1 MKQTGKNGSLDV
13 TKPFG
18 AFGAPGVDFD
28 VVLSSRR
35 KNLDTLTQ
43 VNHLAVEGMQTIDRH
58 QLKTVQQAIEL
69 ELALFRDWPIPLL
82 SRPGWQRMSTLRSG
96 RSRRASSAPE
106 T

>member
-1 MKQTGKNGSLDV
+1 LDV
-13 TKPFG
+13 TKLFG

-28 VVLSSRR
+28 VVLSSQR

-43 VNHLAVEGMQTIDRH
+43 VNHLAVEGMQTIARH

-69 ELALFRDWPIPLL
+69 ALTLFGDWAHPVALEARLAKNVDLAK
-82 SRPGWQRMSTLRSG
+82 
-96 RSRRASSAPE
+96 RAFETGMSAPK